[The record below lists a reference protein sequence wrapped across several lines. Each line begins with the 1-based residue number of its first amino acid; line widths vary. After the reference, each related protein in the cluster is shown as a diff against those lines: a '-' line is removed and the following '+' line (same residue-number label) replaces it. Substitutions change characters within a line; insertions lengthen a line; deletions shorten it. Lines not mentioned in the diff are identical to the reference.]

1 MTRHFYTISAS
12 GMSCKFCGKAF
23 NHSFNLR
30 RHKNEHCPL
39 KGEEREMPETE
50 SQTADPEDDAST
62 VTTHGSESP
71 MIEENDTE
79 TEEEE
84 ANPWVPMV
92 EEAIQKHRTAF
103 QEMKMNLVLSGL
115 DEQTGG
121 EEAYCNIPSDLQKEF
136 ESIYLQRLQ
145 NALVN
150 DDDFDPEKA
159 MEAAVKKRKFLI
171 KRRLTDYSFTDDS
184 DKEDHQLH

>member
-30 RHKNEHCPL
+30 RHKNEYCPL

-50 SQTADPEDDAST
+50 SQTADPEDDVST

-121 EEAYCNIPSDLQKEF
+121 EEAYSNILSDLQKEF

-159 MEAAVKKRKFLI
+159 MKAAVKKRKFLI

-184 DKEDHQLH
+184 DKEDH